1 MVSIMGLILDIHSA
15 RLYESWY
22 RSPMGRAMDKFIE
35 RFIRELLEHHHKG
48 RVLDI
53 GCGAG
58 NHLLFLNQLGLDITG
73 VDASPYMINLARKRL
88 GDRCNLKTG
97 MAEDLPFDDNE
108 FDLAL
113 LINTLEFLDDPLKA
127 LREAGRV
134 AKKKVFVSV
143 INSLSWCCVCDKLH
157 GLFFETLSTHIHP
170 YHIWELKSYVA
181 RAYGPVPIIWRSEQP
196 RPFIVNRYGVSR
208 SSALGLS
215 CWPFGPYLGLLAT
228 IEYRLKTDNLP
239 LKIRVGKIEQP
250 VVDGIASLVNPDQS
264 RIP

>member
-1 MVSIMGLILDIHSA
+1 MGLIFDIQSA
-15 RLYESWY
+15 RLYESWC
-22 RSPMGRAMDKFIE
+22 RSPVGRAMDKFIE
-35 RFIRELLEHHHKG
+35 RFINELLEPQPKE

-73 VDASPYMINLARKRL
+73 VDASPYMVNIARKRL

-108 FDLAL
+108 FDLAV

-134 AKKKVFVSV
+134 AKKKVFVCV
-143 INSLSWCCVCDKLH
+143 MNSLSWHCVCDKLH

-170 YHIWELKSYVA
+170 YHIWELKSYVR

-196 RPFIVNRYGVSR
+196 RTLIANRIEGSR
-208 SSALGLS
+208 SSAWGLG
-215 CWPFGPYLGLLAT
+215 CWPFGPFLGLSAT

-250 VVDGIASLVNPDQS
+250 VVGGITSMANPDRS